1 MRAFPLCLVASLF
14 GAGMLGGCAGGARV
28 TLLANEGSPTAGKV
42 GVFDAR
48 TGAETGEL
56 AVANT
61 QAALGGKTVKARPVN
76 AVAYEA
82 LFAGLPKPPVVKTL
96 YFVTGSATELAPG
109 SDAVMAEL
117 RALVNA
123 GSDVQIVG
131 HTDTVGKLEDN
142 DALSAQ
148 RAKEVR
154 AILVA
159 AGVQVGT
166 ARITARGERD
176 AKTADN
182 VDEPKE
188 RRVEVIIR

>member
-1 MRAFPLCLVASLF
+1 MRAVPLCLVASLF
-14 GAGMLGGCAGGARV
+14 GVGMLGGCASGARV
-28 TLLANEGSPTAGKV
+28 TLLANEGSTTAGKV

-56 AVANT
+56 AAANT
-61 QAALGGKTVKARPVN
+61 QAILGGKTVRARPAN
-76 AVAYEA
+76 AAAYEA
-82 LFAGLPKPPVVKTL
+82 LFAGLPKPPVAKTL
-96 YFVTGSATELAPG
+96 YFITGSATELAPG

-123 GSDVQIVG
+123 GSEVQIVG

>member
-1 MRAFPLCLVASLF
+1 MRALPIVLVGGLL
-14 GAGMLGGCAGGARV
+14 LGGCASSRV
-28 TLLANEGSPTAGKV
+28 TLLANEGSATAGKV
-42 GVFDAR
+42 GVFDA
-48 TGAETGEL
+48 GAGREIGEL
-56 AVANT
+56 DVANT
-61 QAALGGKTVKARPVN
+61 QAALGGKTIKARPVS
-76 AVAYEA
+76 ARAYQA
-82 LFAGLPKPPVVKTL
+82 LFAGLPKPPVAKTL
-96 YFVTGSATELAPG
+96 YFTTGSATELAPG
-109 SDAVMAEL
+109 SEGVMAEL

-123 GSDVQIVG
+123 GSDVQIIG

-142 DALSAQ
+142 DTLSAQ
-148 RAKEVR
+148 RAREVR
-154 AILVA
+154 AILVQ